1 MKYQIIHCTTYDY
14 DDAVDLADHLLYLT
28 PRDCAAQQVLAS
40 EITCDPQPLRQHRR
54 YDHFGNTVVQ
64 IAIEDSHKNVTLIA
78 RCTVDVAFPAPPM
91 ANLTPPWEQVRDL
104 LNGDG
109 FPAQADVSEFI
120 HPSPLVPYL
129 DAAGALARQSFTPGR
144 PFVAAL
150 QDLTSRIHRTFIFSP
165 GATDVST
172 PVAEVLRNRKG
183 VCQDFAHVQIACLR
197 AIGLAGRYVS
207 GYLRTLPPPGKPR
220 LIGADAS
227 HAWVSTWCPGFGW
240 IDVDPTNDLLVSQE
254 HVVLAWGRDFA
265 DVSPVRGVILGGG
278 SHSLDVAVQMD
289 ELP

>member
-1 MKYQIIHCTTYDY
+1 
-14 DDAVDLADHLLYLT
+14 
-28 PRDCAAQQVLAS
+28 
-40 EITCDPQPLRQHRR
+40 
-54 YDHFGNTVVQ
+54 
-64 IAIEDSHKNVTLIA
+64 
-78 RCTVDVAFPAPPM
+78 
-91 ANLTPPWEQVRDL
+91 
-104 LNGDG
+104 
-109 FPAQADVSEFI
+109 
-120 HPSPLVPYL
+120 
-129 DAAGALARQSFTPGR
+129 
-144 PFVAAL
+144 
-150 QDLTSRIHRTFIFSP
+150 
-165 GATDVST
+165 
-172 PVAEVLRNRKG
+172 VLRSRKG